1 MEMKQ
6 TNKPRSKRGLR
17 IVIWTL
23 SILVIITVAAS
34 VLLDSLT
41 YKPLDEAKAVFLSD
55 TKVVV
60 EHLKDG
66 YRFEPVGGEAI
77 QPDIIFIRVDW
88 CPKVMRLLPREWRRR
103 GTAYTLHPCL

>member
-1 MEMKQ
+1 MKQ
-6 TNKPRSKRGLR
+6 TNKPRNKRVVK

-23 SILVIITVAAS
+23 SILTIITIAAS

-41 YKPLDEAKAVFLSD
+41 YKPLDEAKAVFQSN

-66 YRFEPVGGEAI
+66 YRFEPVGG
-77 QPDIIFIRVDW
+77 R
-88 CPKVMRLLPREWRRR
+88 
-103 GTAYTLHPCL
+103 